1 MESLF
6 SGWIRVLDV
15 FHKGHLG
22 TDPTEE
28 ESKNSLPEARM
39 LDENFGSLFV
49 GIKVGYI
56 PFSQRDI
63 DSTVSFV
70 EDIFISTLNQRVNYT
85 DTTLVIRNPWTGM
98 PQTRTFY
105 VLWDDLSS
113 CIVWSCLL
121 GYFTDLDLGRSNNY
135 VIVNYVF

>member
-6 SGWIRVLDV
+6 SGRIRVLDV

-105 VLWDDLSS
+105 VL
-113 CIVWSCLL
+113 
-121 GYFTDLDLGRSNNY
+121 
-135 VIVNYVF
+135 

>member
-6 SGWIRVLDV
+6 SGRIRVLDV

-39 LDENFGSLFV
+39 L

-105 VLWDDLSS
+105 VL
-113 CIVWSCLL
+113 
-121 GYFTDLDLGRSNNY
+121 
-135 VIVNYVF
+135 